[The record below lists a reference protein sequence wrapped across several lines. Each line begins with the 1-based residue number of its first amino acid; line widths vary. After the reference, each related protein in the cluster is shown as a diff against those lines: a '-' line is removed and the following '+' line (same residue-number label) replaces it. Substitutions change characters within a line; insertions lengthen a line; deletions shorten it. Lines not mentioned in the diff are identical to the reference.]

1 MKRLSIRFRI
11 TFWFTA
17 ALILVVLFTY
27 VAIFFVSDQILQK
40 TIRDNLIETVEDNVD
55 EVEFYQSIAEVDLNA
70 DVDHFIEYGKGYL
83 EIDDDFLDS
92 VNQVYTALY
101 QDDGALLYGE
111 NPISREVANT
121 GFVDGHVQHIHVAGR
136 KYYIFDRQLT
146 EEGLEGL
153 WLRGVA
159 SEEQGVVQ
167 NSTLIQIS
175 VIFLPLLVLLA
186 SVGGYWIAARALGPI
201 QEISRTADQIG
212 RENDLKK
219 RINLGGGEDELH
231 RLADSFNDMFE
242 KLDEAFEAERQF
254 TSNASHE
261 LRTPM
266 SVIMAQCEYT
276 LEEPRSAKEYEEA
289 LRVIQRQS
297 RKMSGLINDM
307 LDFARLD
314 NHPERYGKED
324 IDMTE
329 LVSSVCTD
337 MALVREKSISLQFDV
352 KDGVGF
358 YGNREL
364 LSRLLVNL
372 ISNAYRYGRENG
384 HIFVRLRTGET
395 ELYLSVSDDGIGIRG
410 EEQQKIFRR
419 FYQADN
425 SRSGVG
431 LGLGLSMANEIARF
445 HGGNISVES
454 VPGEGSVF
462 TLTVPMP

>member
-1 MKRLSIRFRI
+1 MRCLSIRFKI

-27 VAIFFVSDQILQK
+27 VAVFFVSDQILQK

-55 EVEFYQSIAEVDLNA
+55 EVEFYQSIANVDLNA
-70 DVDHFIEYGKGYL
+70 DVDHFIEYGDGYL
-83 EIDDDFLDS
+83 EIDDDFLDA

-101 QDDGALLYGE
+101 HEEGALLYGE
-111 NPISREVANT
+111 NPISRDMASI
-121 GFVDGHVQHIHVAGR
+121 GFVDGHIQHIHVADR

-175 VIFLPLLVLLA
+175 IIFLPLLVLLA

-219 RINLGGGEDELH
+219 RIDLGGGQDELH
-231 RLADSFNDMFE
+231 QLADSFNDMFE
-242 KLDEAFEAERQF
+242 KLDKAFETERQF
-254 TSNASHE
+254 TSDASHE

-276 LEEPRSAKEYEEA
+276 LEEPRPAKEYEEA

-314 NHPERYGKED
+314 THSDRYGKVN

-329 LVSSVCTD
+329 LVTSVCTD
-337 MALVREKSISLQFDV
+337 MALIREKEISLQFEV
-352 KDGVGF
+352 EKGVGF

-364 LSRLLVNL
+364 FSRLLANL

-384 HIFVRLRTGET
+384 HIWVRLWTGEK
-395 ELYLSVSDDGIGIRG
+395 ELHLSVADDGIGING

-431 LGLGLSMANEIARF
+431 LGLGLSMAYEIARF
-445 HGGNISVES
+445 HGGDISVES
-454 VPGEGSVF
+454 VPGNGSIF
-462 TLTVPMP
+462 TFTATFL

>member
-40 TIRDNLIETVEDNVD
+40 TIRDNLIEIVEDNVD
-55 EVEFYQSIAEVDLNA
+55 EVEFYQSIADVNLSD
-70 DVDHFIEYGKGYL
+70 DVDHFIRYGEGYL
-83 EIDDDFLDS
+83 EIDDDFLDA

-101 QDDGALLYGE
+101 QEDDVLLYGE
-111 NPISREVANT
+111 NPISRQVSGV
-121 GFVDGHVQHIHVAGR
+121 GFADGHVQHIHVDDR
-136 KYYIFDRQLT
+136 KYYIFDRKLT
-146 EEGLEGL
+146 EDGLEEL
-153 WLRGVA
+153 WLRGVV
-159 SEEQGVVQ
+159 SEEQGAVQ

-175 VIFLPLLVLLA
+175 IIFLPLLVLLA

-201 QEISRTADQIG
+201 QEICRTADQIG

-219 RINLGGGEDELH
+219 RIDLGGGQDELH
-231 RLADSFNDMFE
+231 QLADSFNDMFE
-242 KLDEAFEAERQF
+242 KLDKAFEAERQF

-266 SVIMAQCEYT
+266 SVILAQCEYT
-276 LEEPRSAKEYEEA
+276 LEEPRTAEEYEEA
-289 LRVIQRQS
+289 LKVIQRQGK
-297 RKMSGLINDM
+297 KMSGLINDM

-314 NHPERYGKED
+314 SHSDRYGKENVSV
-324 IDMTE
+324 TE
-329 LVSSVCTD
+329 LVTSVCTD
-337 MALVREKSISLQFDV
+337 MALIREKGISLRFDAENDV
-352 KDGVGF
+352 TF

-364 LSRLLVNL
+364 LSRLLINL
-372 ISNAYRYGRENG
+372 ISNAYRYGREKG
-384 HIFVRLRTGET
+384 HIFVRLWLGNGK
-395 ELYLSVSDDGIGIRG
+395 LCLSVADDGIGIDR

-431 LGLGLSMANEIARF
+431 LGLGLSMAQEIARF
-445 HGGNISVES
+445 HGGEVIVES
-454 VPGEGSVF
+454 TPGKGSVF
-462 TLTVPMP
+462 TLTLPMS

>member
-27 VAIFFVSDQILQK
+27 VAVFFVSDQILQK

-55 EVEFYQSIAEVDLNA
+55 EVEFYQSIANVDLNA
-70 DVDHFIEYGKGYL
+70 DVDHFITYEDGYL
-83 EIDDDFLDS
+83 EIDDDFLDE

-101 QDDGALLYGE
+101 QEAGVLLYGE
-111 NPISREVANT
+111 NPISRQVAGI
-121 GFVDGHVQHIHVAGR
+121 GFADSRVQHVHADDR
-136 KYYIFDRQLT
+136 KYYIFDRKLT
-146 EEGLEGL
+146 EEGLERL
-153 WLRGVA
+153 WLRGVV
-159 SEEQGVVQ
+159 SEEQGIIQ

-175 VIFLPLLVLLA
+175 IIFLPLLVLLA

-201 QEISRTADQIG
+201 QEISRTAEQIG

-219 RINLGGGEDELH
+219 RIELGGGQDELH
-231 RLADSFNDMFE
+231 RLADSFNDMFG
-242 KLDEAFEAERQF
+242 KLDKAFEAERQF
-254 TSNASHE
+254 TSDVSHE

-276 LEEPRSAKEYEEA
+276 LEEPRPIKEYEDA
-289 LRVIQRQS
+289 LRVIQRQG
-297 RKMSGLINDM
+297 RKMSELINDM

-314 NHPERYGKED
+314 SHSDRYGKNTV
-324 IDMTE
+324 DMTE
-329 LVSSVCTD
+329 LVTSVCMD
-337 MALVREKSISLQFDV
+337 MALIREKGISLRSDV
-352 KDGVGF
+352 EKGVEI

-364 LSRLLVNL
+364 LSRLLANL
-372 ISNAYRYGRENG
+372 VSNAYRYGRENG
-384 HIFVRLRTGET
+384 HIFVRLWIGE
-395 ELYLSVSDDGIGIRG
+395 EKLRLSVSDDGIGIAG

-431 LGLGLSMANEIARF
+431 LGLGLSMAYEIARF
-445 HGGNISVES
+445 HGGDLSVES
-454 VPGEGSVF
+454 APGEGSVF
-462 TLTVPMP
+462 TLTVPMV